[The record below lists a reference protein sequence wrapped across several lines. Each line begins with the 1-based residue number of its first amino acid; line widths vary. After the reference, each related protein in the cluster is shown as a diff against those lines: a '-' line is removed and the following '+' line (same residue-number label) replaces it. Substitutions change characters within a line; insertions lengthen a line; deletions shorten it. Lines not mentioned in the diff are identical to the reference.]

1 MVDHPKSTAGTP
13 GTSANDQRSPLRRA
27 VRRFLTWTVRAIFA
41 VTVLYL
47 AFGAWLWFNEP
58 VIRIDHVAVLRAMM
72 PVAVSPEQAV
82 WPDFRDQMVAMGLGA
97 DDPAHESAGVE
108 AMDAMP
114 YPGSEQWA
122 GAREWLTANA
132 APLATLR
139 DTTRRPVFGFP
150 IGVPVSEADARLLGK
165 RLLPSASSSS
175 AASASEFPMFSI
187 LLPHL
192 APLRTAARILAVD
205 MFAAAEIGDGERAT
219 RDAEA
224 GIALSIHAQEGRF
237 LVNDLVGVSLRR
249 MTLGRMMALLE
260 WKPELF
266 TDSQLARMQAA
277 ATSVPA
283 QLQHLNLDSERL
295 GFNDVVQRMYTDNG
309 NGDGWFRPSLAQ
321 MEALGL
327 AMALGETNPD
337 APGDMTQ
344 RMAAASGVILAPFAA
359 LYVAGRRDMLDR
371 YNTIISR
378 YEEDASLPLRDFDH
392 SRGAES
398 DNEIETM
405 MGGTTERWR
414 WCLVSFLTP
423 ALGKASR
430 VSAVGRAVCLATATG
445 YAAERYRRAHGA
457 WPNAA
462 SDLVPAF
469 MATVPQD
476 PWSGKP
482 VLMSSDADGFRIW
495 SIGRDGVD
503 DRGDLTICIPAVLG
517 EHPGE
522 SASTNPDVRVP
533 WNAPQNGPTTDWVWF
548 APRFRPPAMERPPQS
563 SVLMRK
569 PSLEISTIQSPKKNG
584 RSLMYCC
591 NEPPPCAN
599 SLMLRRE

>member
-237 LVNDLVGVSLRR
+237 LVNDLVGVAMRR
-249 MTLGRMMALLE
+249 MTLGRMIALLE

-503 DRGDLTICIPAVLG
+503 DRGDLTICIPAVVG

-548 APRFRPPAMERPPQS
+548 APRGDFTRWS
-563 SVLMRK
+563 S
-569 PSLEISTIQSPKKNG
+569 P
-584 RSLMYCC
+584 
-591 NEPPPCAN
+591 
-599 SLMLRRE
+599 

>member
-97 DDPAHESAGVE
+97 DDPAHDSAGVE

-175 AASASEFPMFSI
+175 AASEFPMFSI

-192 APLRTAARILAVD
+192 AQLRTAARILAVD

-277 ATSVPA
+277 AMSVPA

-344 RMAAASGVILAPFAA
+344 RMTAASGVILAPLAA

-398 DNEIETM
+398 DNEIEMM
-405 MGGTTERWR
+405 MGGTAERWR

-423 ALGKASR
+423 ALGKASH
-430 VSAVGRAVCLATATG
+430 VSAVGRAACLATATG

-469 MATVPQD
+469 MATVPED

-503 DRGDLTICIPAVLG
+503 DRGDLTICIPAVVG

-548 APRFRPPAMERPPQS
+548 APRGDFTRWS
-563 SVLMRK
+563 S
-569 PSLEISTIQSPKKNG
+569 P
-584 RSLMYCC
+584 
-591 NEPPPCAN
+591 
-599 SLMLRRE
+599 

>member
-13 GTSANDQRSPLRRA
+13 GTSANDQRSPLRRM
-27 VRRFLTWTVRAIFA
+27 VRRVLTWTVRAIFA
-41 VTVLYL
+41 VTFLYI
-47 AFGAWLWFNEP
+47 AFGAWLWFHEP

-72 PVAVSPEQAV
+72 PVAASPEQAV

-139 DTTRRPVFGFP
+139 DATRRPVFGFP

-175 AASASEFPMFSI
+175 AASEFPMFSI

-192 APLRTAARILAVD
+192 AQLRTAARILAVD

-277 ATSVPA
+277 AMSVPA
-283 QLQHLNLDSERL
+283 QLQRLNLDSERL

-344 RMAAASGVILAPFAA
+344 RMTAASGVILAPLAA

-398 DNEIETM
+398 DNEIEMM
-405 MGGTTERWR
+405 MGGTTDRWR

-423 ALGKASR
+423 ALGKASHM
-430 VSAVGRAVCLATATG
+430 SAVGRAVCLATATG

-469 MATVPQD
+469 MATVPED

-482 VLMSSDADGFRIW
+482 VLISSDADGFRIW

-503 DRGDLTICIPAVLG
+503 DRGDLTICIPAVVG

-548 APRFRPPAMERPPQS
+548 APRGDFTRWS
-563 SVLMRK
+563 S
-569 PSLEISTIQSPKKNG
+569 P
-584 RSLMYCC
+584 
-591 NEPPPCAN
+591 
-599 SLMLRRE
+599 

>member
-41 VTVLYL
+41 VTFLYI
-47 AFGAWLWFNEP
+47 AFGAWLWFHEP

-108 AMDAMP
+108 AMNAMP

-122 GAREWLTANA
+122 GAREWLMANA

-139 DTTRRPVFGFP
+139 DATRRPVFGFP

-165 RLLPSASSSS
+165 RLLPSASSSG
-175 AASASEFPMFSI
+175 AASASEFPMFSL

-192 APLRTAARILAVD
+192 AQLRTAARILAVD

-237 LVNDLVGVSLRR
+237 LVNDLVGVAMRR

-277 ATSVPA
+277 AMSVPV

-295 GFNDVVQRMYTDNG
+295 AFNDVVQRMYTDNG
-309 NGDGWFRPSLAQ
+309 NGGGWFRPSLAQ

-327 AMALGETNPD
+327 GKALGETNPD

-344 RMAAASGVILAPFAA
+344 RMAAASSGILAPFAA
-359 LYVAGRRDMLDR
+359 MYVVGRRDMLDR

-398 DNEIETM
+398 DNELGM
-405 MGGTTERWR
+405 MMAGTAERWR

-423 ALGKASR
+423 ALGEASH
-430 VSAVGRAVCLATATG
+430 VSAIGRAVCLATATG

-469 MATVPQD
+469 MATAPED

-482 VLMSSDADGFRIW
+482 VLMSSEADGFRIW

-522 SASTNPDVRVP
+522 SVSTNPDVRVP

-548 APRFRPPAMERPPQS
+548 APRGDFTRWS
-563 SVLMRK
+563 S
-569 PSLEISTIQSPKKNG
+569 P
-584 RSLMYCC
+584 
-591 NEPPPCAN
+591 
-599 SLMLRRE
+599 

>member
-27 VRRFLTWTVRAIFA
+27 VRRVLTWTVRAIFA
-41 VTVLYL
+41 VTFLYI

-139 DTTRRPVFGFP
+139 DATRRPVFGFP

-165 RLLPSASSSS
+165 RLLPSTSSSDAVS
-175 AASASEFPMFSI
+175 PSEFPMFSI

-237 LVNDLVGVSLRR
+237 LVNDLVGVSMRR

-266 TDSQLARMQAA
+266 TDSQLARMKAA
-277 ATSVPA
+277 AMSVPA
-283 QLQHLNLDSERL
+283 QIQRLNLDSERL

-321 MEALGL
+321 MEALG
-327 AMALGETNPD
+327 ETNPD

-344 RMAAASGVILAPFAA
+344 RMAAASGGILAPFAA
-359 LYVAGRRDMLDR
+359 MYVAGRRDMLDR

-378 YEEDASLPLRDFDH
+378 YAEDAALALRDFDH

-398 DNEIETM
+398 DNEIEMM
-405 MGGTTERWR
+405 MGGTAERWR

-423 ALGKASR
+423 ALGKASH

-469 MATVPQD
+469 MATVPED

-522 SASTNPDVRVP
+522 SVSTNPDVRVP

-548 APRFRPPAMERPPQS
+548 APRGDFTRWS
-563 SVLMRK
+563 S
-569 PSLEISTIQSPKKNG
+569 P
-584 RSLMYCC
+584 
-591 NEPPPCAN
+591 
-599 SLMLRRE
+599 

>member
-1 MVDHPKSTAGTP
+1 MVDHLKSTAGTP

-41 VTVLYL
+41 VTFLYI
-47 AFGAWLWFNEP
+47 AFGAWLWFHEP
-58 VIRIDHVAVLRAMM
+58 VVRIDHVAALRAMM

-82 WPDFRDQMVAMGLGA
+82 WPDFRDQMVVMGLGA

-139 DTTRRPVFGFP
+139 DATRRPVFGFP

-165 RLLPSASSSS
+165 RLLPSASSSG
-175 AASASEFPMFSI
+175 AASASEFPMFSL

-192 APLRTAARILAVD
+192 AQLRTAARILAVD

-237 LVNDLVGVSLRR
+237 LVNDLVGVAMRR

-277 ATSVPA
+277 AMSVPA
-283 QLQHLNLDSERL
+283 QLQRLNLDSERL

-337 APGDMTQ
+337 APRNMSQ
-344 RMAAASGVILAPFAA
+344 SMAAASGGILAPFAA
-359 LYVAGRRDMLDR
+359 LYVVSRRDMLDR

-423 ALGKASR
+423 ALGKASH

-469 MATVPQD
+469 MATVPED

-548 APRFRPPAMERPPQS
+548 APRGDFARWS
-563 SVLMRK
+563 S
-569 PSLEISTIQSPKKNG
+569 P
-584 RSLMYCC
+584 
-591 NEPPPCAN
+591 
-599 SLMLRRE
+599 

>member
-108 AMDAMP
+108 AMNAMP
-114 YPGSEQWA
+114 YRGSEQWA
-122 GAREWLTANA
+122 GAREWLMANA

-139 DTTRRPVFGFP
+139 DIARRPVFGFP

-237 LVNDLVGVSLRR
+237 LVNDLVGVAMRR

-277 ATSVPA
+277 AMSVPA
-283 QLQHLNLDSERL
+283 QLQRLNLDSERL

-423 ALGKASR
+423 ALGKASH

-469 MATVPQD
+469 MATVPED

-517 EHPGE
+517 ENPGE

-533 WNAPQNGPTTDWVWF
+533 WNAPQDGPTTDWVWF
-548 APRFRPPAMERPPQS
+548 APRGDFTRWS
-563 SVLMRK
+563 S
-569 PSLEISTIQSPKKNG
+569 P
-584 RSLMYCC
+584 
-591 NEPPPCAN
+591 
-599 SLMLRRE
+599 

>member
-1 MVDHPKSTAGTP
+1 MVDHPKSTAGSP
-13 GTSANDQRSPLRRA
+13 GTSANDQRSPLHRA
-27 VRRFLTWTVRAIFA
+27 VRRVLTWTVRAIFA
-41 VTVLYL
+41 VTFLYI
-47 AFGAWLWFNEP
+47 AFGAWLWFHEP
-58 VIRIDHVAVLRAMM
+58 VIRIDHVAALRAMM
-72 PVAVSPEQAV
+72 PVAASPEQAV
-82 WPDFRDQMVAMGLGA
+82 WPDFREQMVAMGLGA

-139 DTTRRPVFGFP
+139 DATGRPVFGFP

-165 RLLPSASSSS
+165 RLLPSASSS
-175 AASASEFPMFSI
+175 AAVSPSEFPMFSI

-205 MFAAAEIGDGERAT
+205 MFAAAEIGDGDRAT

-237 LVNDLVGVSLRR
+237 LVNDLVGVAMRR
-249 MTLGRMMALLE
+249 MTLGRMIALLE
-260 WKPELF
+260 WKPGLF

-277 ATSVPA
+277 AMSVPA
-283 QLQHLNLDSERL
+283 QFQHVNLDSERL

-327 AMALGETNPD
+327 AKALGETNPD
-337 APGDMTQ
+337 APRDMTQ
-344 RMAAASGVILAPFAA
+344 RMAAASGGILAPFAA
-359 LYVAGRRDMLDR
+359 MYVVGRRDMLDR

-378 YEEDASLPLRDFDH
+378 YEEDTSLPLRDFDH

-398 DNEIETM
+398 DNEIEMM
-405 MGGTTERWR
+405 MGGTAERWR

-423 ALGKASR
+423 ALGKASH

-469 MATVPQD
+469 MATVPED

-503 DRGDLTICIPAVLG
+503 DRGDITICIPAVVG

-533 WNAPQNGPTTDWVWF
+533 WNAPQDGPTTDWVWF
-548 APRFRPPAMERPPQS
+548 APRGDFTRWSSPNPPTRTQ
-563 SVLMRK
+563 
-569 PSLEISTIQSPKKNG
+569 
-584 RSLMYCC
+584 
-591 NEPPPCAN
+591 
-599 SLMLRRE
+599 

>member
-72 PVAVSPEQAV
+72 PVAASPEQAV
-82 WPDFRDQMVAMGLGA
+82 WPDFRDHMVAMGLGA

-139 DTTRRPVFGFP
+139 DATRRPVFGFP

-175 AASASEFPMFSI
+175 AASEFPMFSI

-192 APLRTAARILAVD
+192 AQLRTAARILAVD

-277 ATSVPA
+277 AMSVPA
-283 QLQHLNLDSERL
+283 QLQRLNLDSERL

-344 RMAAASGVILAPFAA
+344 RMTAASGVILAPLAA

-398 DNEIETM
+398 DNEIEMM
-405 MGGTTERWR
+405 MGGTTDRWR

-423 ALGKASR
+423 ALGKASHM
-430 VSAVGRAVCLATATG
+430 SAVGRAVCLATATG

-469 MATVPQD
+469 MATVPED

-482 VLMSSDADGFRIW
+482 VLISSDADGFRIW

-503 DRGDLTICIPAVLG
+503 DRGDLTICIPAVVG

-548 APRFRPPAMERPPQS
+548 APRGDFTRWS
-563 SVLMRK
+563 S
-569 PSLEISTIQSPKKNG
+569 P
-584 RSLMYCC
+584 
-591 NEPPPCAN
+591 
-599 SLMLRRE
+599 

>member
-41 VTVLYL
+41 VTFLYI
-47 AFGAWLWFNEP
+47 AFGAWLWFHEP

-192 APLRTAARILAVD
+192 AQLRTAARILAVD

-249 MTLGRMMALLE
+249 MTLGRMIALLE

-283 QLQHLNLDSERL
+283 QLQRLNLDSERL

-398 DNEIETM
+398 DNEIEMM
-405 MGGTTERWR
+405 MGGTTDRWR

-423 ALGKASR
+423 ALGKASHM
-430 VSAVGRAVCLATATG
+430 SAVGRAVCLATATG

-469 MATVPQD
+469 MATVPED

-482 VLMSSDADGFRIW
+482 VLISSDADGFRIW

-503 DRGDLTICIPAVLG
+503 DRGDLTICIPAVVG

-548 APRFRPPAMERPPQS
+548 APRGDFTRWS
-563 SVLMRK
+563 S
-569 PSLEISTIQSPKKNG
+569 P
-584 RSLMYCC
+584 
-591 NEPPPCAN
+591 
-599 SLMLRRE
+599 

>member
-72 PVAVSPEQAV
+72 PVAVSPEQAA

-237 LVNDLVGVSLRR
+237 LVNDLVGVSMRR
-249 MTLGRMMALLE
+249 MTLGRMIALLE

-337 APGDMTQ
+337 APRDMTQ
-344 RMAAASGVILAPFAA
+344 RMAAASGGILAPFAA
-359 LYVAGRRDMLDR
+359 LYVASRRDMLDR

-469 MATVPQD
+469 MATVPED

-533 WNAPQNGPTTDWVWF
+533 WNAPQNAPTTDWVWF
-548 APRFRPPAMERPPQS
+548 APRGDFTRWS
-563 SVLMRK
+563 S
-569 PSLEISTIQSPKKNG
+569 P
-584 RSLMYCC
+584 
-591 NEPPPCAN
+591 
-599 SLMLRRE
+599 

>member
-1 MVDHPKSTAGTP
+1 MVDHLKSTAGTP

-41 VTVLYL
+41 VTFLYI
-47 AFGAWLWFNEP
+47 AFGAWLWFHEP
-58 VIRIDHVAVLRAMM
+58 VVRIDHVAALRAMM

-139 DTTRRPVFGFP
+139 DVTRRPVFGFP
-150 IGVPVSEADARLLGK
+150 IGVPVSETDARLLGK

-237 LVNDLVGVSLRR
+237 LVNDLVGVAMRR
-249 MTLGRMMALLE
+249 MTLGRMIALLE

-469 MATVPQD
+469 MATVPED

-503 DRGDLTICIPAVLG
+503 DRGDLTICIPAVVG

-533 WNAPQNGPTTDWVWF
+533 WNAPQDGPTTDWVWF
-548 APRFRPPAMERPPQS
+548 APRGDFTRWS
-563 SVLMRK
+563 S
-569 PSLEISTIQSPKKNG
+569 P
-584 RSLMYCC
+584 
-591 NEPPPCAN
+591 
-599 SLMLRRE
+599 

>member
-41 VTVLYL
+41 VTFLYI
-47 AFGAWLWFNEP
+47 AFGAWLWFHEP

-72 PVAVSPEQAV
+72 PVAASPEQAV
-82 WPDFRDQMVAMGLGA
+82 WPDFRDHMVAMGLGA

-175 AASASEFPMFSI
+175 AASEFPMFSI

-192 APLRTAARILAVD
+192 AQLRTAARILAVD

-237 LVNDLVGVSLRR
+237 LVNDLVGVAMRR
-249 MTLGRMMALLE
+249 MTLGRMIALLE

-423 ALGKASR
+423 ALGKASH
-430 VSAVGRAVCLATATG
+430 VSAVGRGVCLATATG
-445 YAAERYRRAHGA
+445 YAVERYRRAHGA

-469 MATVPQD
+469 MATVPED

-482 VLMSSDADGFRIW
+482 VLISSDADGFRIW

-503 DRGDLTICIPAVLG
+503 DRGDLTICIPAVVG

-548 APRFRPPAMERPPQS
+548 APRGDFTRWS
-563 SVLMRK
+563 S
-569 PSLEISTIQSPKKNG
+569 P
-584 RSLMYCC
+584 
-591 NEPPPCAN
+591 
-599 SLMLRRE
+599 

>member
-237 LVNDLVGVSLRR
+237 LVNDLVGVAMRR
-249 MTLGRMMALLE
+249 MTLGRMIALLE

-469 MATVPQD
+469 MATVPED

-548 APRFRPPAMERPPQS
+548 APRGDFTRWS
-563 SVLMRK
+563 S
-569 PSLEISTIQSPKKNG
+569 P
-584 RSLMYCC
+584 
-591 NEPPPCAN
+591 
-599 SLMLRRE
+599 

>member
-13 GTSANDQRSPLRRA
+13 GTSAKDQRSPLRRA

-41 VTVLYL
+41 VTFLYI
-47 AFGAWLWFNEP
+47 AFGAWLWFHEP

-72 PVAVSPEQAV
+72 PVAASPEQAV
-82 WPDFRDQMVAMGLGA
+82 WPDFRDHMVAMGLGA

-139 DTTRRPVFGFP
+139 DATRRPVFGFP

-175 AASASEFPMFSI
+175 AASEFPMFSI

-192 APLRTAARILAVD
+192 AQLRTAARILAVD

-277 ATSVPA
+277 AMSVPA

-423 ALGKASR
+423 ALGKASH

-469 MATVPQD
+469 MATVPED

-517 EHPGE
+517 ENPGE

-548 APRFRPPAMERPPQS
+548 APRGDFTRWS
-563 SVLMRK
+563 S
-569 PSLEISTIQSPKKNG
+569 P
-584 RSLMYCC
+584 
-591 NEPPPCAN
+591 
-599 SLMLRRE
+599 

>member
-27 VRRFLTWTVRAIFA
+27 ARRALTWAARAIFA
-41 VTVLYL
+41 VTFLYI
-47 AFGAWLWFNEP
+47 AFGAWLWFHEP
-58 VIRIDHVAVLRAMM
+58 VIRIDHVAALRAMM
-72 PVAVSPEQAV
+72 PVAASPEQAV
-82 WPDFRDQMVAMGLGA
+82 WPEFRDQMVAMGLGA

-122 GAREWLTANA
+122 GAREWLTVNA

-139 DTTRRPVFGFP
+139 DATRRPVFGFP

-165 RLLPSASSSS
+165 RLLPSASSS
-175 AASASEFPMFSI
+175 AAVSPSEFPMFSI

-224 GIALSIHAQEGRF
+224 GIALSMHAQEGRF
-237 LVNDLVGVSLRR
+237 LVNDLVGVAMRR

-277 ATSVPA
+277 AMSVPA
-283 QLQHLNLDSERL
+283 QLQRLNLDSERL

-321 MEALGL
+321 MEALGV
-327 AMALGETNPD
+327 TNPD
-337 APGDMTQ
+337 ASGEMTQ
-344 RMAAASGVILAPFAA
+344 RMAVASGGILAPFAA
-359 LYVAGRRDMLDR
+359 MYVAGRRDMLER

-398 DNEIETM
+398 DNEIEMM
-405 MGGTTERWR
+405 MGGTAERWR

-423 ALGKASR
+423 ALGKASH

-469 MATVPQD
+469 MATVPED

-503 DRGDLTICIPAVLG
+503 DRGDITICIPAVVG
-517 EHPGE
+517 EHPGG
-522 SASTNPDVRVP
+522 SASTIPDVRAP
-533 WNAPQNGPTTDWVWF
+533 WNAPQNGPTADWVWF
-548 APRFRPPAMERPPQS
+548 APRGDFARWSSPNPPTRTQ
-563 SVLMRK
+563 
-569 PSLEISTIQSPKKNG
+569 
-584 RSLMYCC
+584 
-591 NEPPPCAN
+591 
-599 SLMLRRE
+599 

>member
-1 MVDHPKSTAGTP
+1 MVDHPKSTAGAP
-13 GTSANDQRSPLRRA
+13 GTSANDQRSPLRRIA
-27 VRRFLTWTVRAIFA
+27 RRVLTWTVRAIFA
-41 VTVLYL
+41 VTFLYI

-58 VIRIDHVAVLRAMM
+58 VVRIDHVAALRAMM
-72 PVAVSPEQAV
+72 PVAASPEQAV
-82 WPDFRDQMVAMGLGA
+82 WPDFRDQMVAVGLGA

-108 AMDAMP
+108 AMNAMP

-139 DTTRRPVFGFP
+139 DVTRRPVFGFP

-237 LVNDLVGVSLRR
+237 LVNDLVGVSMRR

-277 ATSVPA
+277 ALSVPA
-283 QLQHLNLDSERL
+283 QLQRLNLDSERL

-321 MEALGL
+321 MEALG
-327 AMALGETNPD
+327 ETNPD
-337 APGDMTQ
+337 ASGEMTQ
-344 RMAAASGVILAPFAA
+344 RMAVASGGILAPFAA

-378 YEEDASLPLRDFDH
+378 YEEDASLSLRDLDH

-398 DNEIETM
+398 DNEIEMM
-405 MGGTTERWR
+405 MGGTAERWR

-423 ALGKASR
+423 ALGKASH

-445 YAAERYRRAHGA
+445 YAAERYRRAHRA

-469 MATVPQD
+469 MATVPED

-517 EHPGE
+517 ENPGE

-548 APRFRPPAMERPPQS
+548 APRGDFTRWS
-563 SVLMRK
+563 S
-569 PSLEISTIQSPKKNG
+569 P
-584 RSLMYCC
+584 
-591 NEPPPCAN
+591 
-599 SLMLRRE
+599 

>member
-13 GTSANDQRSPLRRA
+13 GTSANDQRSPLRRM
-27 VRRFLTWTVRAIFA
+27 VRRVLTWTVRAIFA
-41 VTVLYL
+41 VTFLYI
-47 AFGAWLWFNEP
+47 AFGAWLWFHEP

-72 PVAVSPEQAV
+72 PVAASPEQAV
-82 WPDFRDQMVAMGLGA
+82 WPDFRDHMVAMGLGA

-139 DTTRRPVFGFP
+139 DATRRPVFGFP

-175 AASASEFPMFSI
+175 AASEFPMFSI

-192 APLRTAARILAVD
+192 AQLRTAARILAVD

-277 ATSVPA
+277 AMSVPA
-283 QLQHLNLDSERL
+283 QLQRLNLDSERL

-344 RMAAASGVILAPFAA
+344 RMTAASGVILAPLAA

-398 DNEIETM
+398 DNEIEMM
-405 MGGTTERWR
+405 MGGTTDRWR

-423 ALGKASR
+423 ALGKASHM
-430 VSAVGRAVCLATATG
+430 SAVGRAVCLATATG

-469 MATVPQD
+469 MATVPED

-503 DRGDLTICIPAVLG
+503 DRGDLTICIPAVVG

-548 APRFRPPAMERPPQS
+548 APRGDFTRWS
-563 SVLMRK
+563 S
-569 PSLEISTIQSPKKNG
+569 P
-584 RSLMYCC
+584 
-591 NEPPPCAN
+591 
-599 SLMLRRE
+599 

>member
-1 MVDHPKSTAGTP
+1 MVDHPKSTVGTP

-27 VRRFLTWTVRAIFA
+27 VRRVLTWSVRAIFA

-58 VIRIDHVAVLRAMM
+58 VVRIDHVAALRAMM
-72 PVAVSPEQAV
+72 PVAVSPERAV

-108 AMDAMP
+108 AMNAMP

-132 APLATLR
+132 APLAILR
-139 DTTRRPVFGFP
+139 DATRRPVFGFP
-150 IGVPVSEADARLLGK
+150 IGLPVSEADARLLGK
-165 RLLPSASSSS
+165 RLLLSASSSS

-237 LVNDLVGVSLRR
+237 LVNDLVGVAMRR

-277 ATSVPA
+277 AMSVPA
-283 QLQHLNLDSERL
+283 QFQHLNLDSERL

-398 DNEIETM
+398 DNEIEMM
-405 MGGTTERWR
+405 MGGTAERWR

-423 ALGKASR
+423 ALGKALH

-469 MATVPQD
+469 MATVPED

-503 DRGDLTICIPAVLG
+503 DRGDLTICIPAVVG

-522 SASTNPDVRVP
+522 SASTNPDVRVA

-548 APRFRPPAMERPPQS
+548 APRGDFTRWS
-563 SVLMRK
+563 S
-569 PSLEISTIQSPKKNG
+569 P
-584 RSLMYCC
+584 
-591 NEPPPCAN
+591 
-599 SLMLRRE
+599 

>member
-41 VTVLYL
+41 VTFLYI

-58 VIRIDHVAVLRAMM
+58 VIRIDHVAVLRAMI

-139 DTTRRPVFGFP
+139 DATRRPVFGFP

-175 AASASEFPMFSI
+175 AASEFPMFSI

-192 APLRTAARILAVD
+192 AQLRTAARILAVD

-277 ATSVPA
+277 AMSVPA
-283 QLQHLNLDSERL
+283 QLQRLNLDSERL

-344 RMAAASGVILAPFAA
+344 RMTAASGVILAPLAA

-398 DNEIETM
+398 DNEIEMM
-405 MGGTTERWR
+405 MGGTTDRWR

-423 ALGKASR
+423 ALGKASHM
-430 VSAVGRAVCLATATG
+430 SAVGRAVCLATATG

-469 MATVPQD
+469 MATVPED

-482 VLMSSDADGFRIW
+482 VLISSDADGFRIW

-503 DRGDLTICIPAVLG
+503 DRGDLTICIPAVVG

-548 APRFRPPAMERPPQS
+548 APRGDFTRWS
-563 SVLMRK
+563 S
-569 PSLEISTIQSPKKNG
+569 P
-584 RSLMYCC
+584 
-591 NEPPPCAN
+591 
-599 SLMLRRE
+599 

>member
-1 MVDHPKSTAGTP
+1 
-13 GTSANDQRSPLRRA
+13 SPLHRA
-27 VRRFLTWTVRAIFA
+27 VRRVLTWTVRAIFA
-41 VTVLYL
+41 LTFLYI
-47 AFGAWLWFNEP
+47 AFGAWLWFHEP
-58 VIRIDHVAVLRAMM
+58 IIRIDHVAALRAMM
-72 PVAVSPEQAV
+72 PVAASPEQAV

-108 AMDAMP
+108 AMNAMP
-114 YPGSEQWA
+114 YPGNEKWA
-122 GAREWLTANA
+122 GACEWLTANA

-139 DTTRRPVFGFP
+139 DATRRPVFGFP

-192 APLRTAARILAVD
+192 APLGTAARILAVD
-205 MFAAAEIGDGERAT
+205 MFAAAEVGDGERAT

-237 LVNDLVGVSLRR
+237 LVNDLVGVAMRR

-277 ATSVPA
+277 AMSVPA
-283 QLQHLNLDSERL
+283 QLQRLNLDSERL
-295 GFNDVVQRMYTDNG
+295 AFNDVVQRMYTDNG

-327 AMALGETNPD
+327 AKALGETNPD

-344 RMAAASGVILAPFAA
+344 RMAAASGGILSPFAA
-359 LYVAGRRDMLDR
+359 MYVAGRRDMLDR

-378 YEEDASLPLRDFDH
+378 YEEDTSLPLRDFDH

-398 DNEIETM
+398 DNEIEMM
-405 MGGTTERWR
+405 MGGTAERWR

-423 ALGKASR
+423 ALGKASH

-457 WPNAA
+457 WPGAA

-469 MATVPQD
+469 MATVPED

-517 EHPGE
+517 ENPGE
-522 SASTNPDVRVP
+522 SVSTYPDVRVP

-548 APRFRPPAMERPPQS
+548 APRGDFTRWS
-563 SVLMRK
+563 S
-569 PSLEISTIQSPKKNG
+569 P
-584 RSLMYCC
+584 
-591 NEPPPCAN
+591 
-599 SLMLRRE
+599 

>member
-27 VRRFLTWTVRAIFA
+27 VRRILTWTVRAIFA
-41 VTVLYL
+41 VTFLYI
-47 AFGAWLWFNEP
+47 AFGAWLWFHEP

-72 PVAVSPEQAV
+72 PVAASPEQAV
-82 WPDFRDQMVAMGLGA
+82 WPDFRDHMVAMGLGA

-139 DTTRRPVFGFP
+139 DATRRPVFGFP

-175 AASASEFPMFSI
+175 AASEFPMFSI

-192 APLRTAARILAVD
+192 AQLRTAARILAVD

-277 ATSVPA
+277 AMSVPA
-283 QLQHLNLDSERL
+283 QLQRLNLDSERL

-344 RMAAASGVILAPFAA
+344 RMTAASGVILAPFAA

-398 DNEIETM
+398 DNEIEMM
-405 MGGTTERWR
+405 MGGTTDRWR

-423 ALGKASR
+423 ALGKASHM
-430 VSAVGRAVCLATATG
+430 SAVGRAVCLATATG

-469 MATVPQD
+469 MATVPED

-482 VLMSSDADGFRIW
+482 VLISSDADGFRIW

-503 DRGDLTICIPAVLG
+503 DRGDLTICIPAVVG

-548 APRFRPPAMERPPQS
+548 APRGDFTRWS
-563 SVLMRK
+563 S
-569 PSLEISTIQSPKKNG
+569 P
-584 RSLMYCC
+584 
-591 NEPPPCAN
+591 
-599 SLMLRRE
+599 

>member
-139 DTTRRPVFGFP
+139 DATRRPVFGFP

-175 AASASEFPMFSI
+175 AASEFPMFSI

-192 APLRTAARILAVD
+192 AQLRTAARILAVD

-237 LVNDLVGVSLRR
+237 LVNDLVGVAMRR

-277 ATSVPA
+277 AMSVPA

-423 ALGKASR
+423 ALGKASH

-469 MATVPQD
+469 MATVPED

-548 APRFRPPAMERPPQS
+548 APRGDFTRWS
-563 SVLMRK
+563 S
-569 PSLEISTIQSPKKNG
+569 P
-584 RSLMYCC
+584 
-591 NEPPPCAN
+591 
-599 SLMLRRE
+599 

>member
-1 MVDHPKSTAGTP
+1 
-13 GTSANDQRSPLRRA
+13 
-27 VRRFLTWTVRAIFA
+27 
-41 VTVLYL
+41 
-47 AFGAWLWFNEP
+47 
-58 VIRIDHVAVLRAMM
+58 
-72 PVAVSPEQAV
+72 
-82 WPDFRDQMVAMGLGA
+82 
-97 DDPAHESAGVE
+97 
-108 AMDAMP
+108 
-114 YPGSEQWA
+114 
-122 GAREWLTANA
+122 
-132 APLATLR
+132 
-139 DTTRRPVFGFP
+139 
-150 IGVPVSEADARLLGK
+150 
-165 RLLPSASSSS
+165 
-175 AASASEFPMFSI
+175 MFSI

-192 APLRTAARILAVD
+192 AQLRTAARILAVD

-237 LVNDLVGVSLRR
+237 LVNDLVGVAMRR
-249 MTLGRMMALLE
+249 MTLGRMIALLE

-469 MATVPQD
+469 MATVPED

-503 DRGDLTICIPAVLG
+503 DRGDLTICIPAVVG

-533 WNAPQNGPTTDWVWF
+533 WNAPQNAPTTDWVWF
-548 APRFRPPAMERPPQS
+548 APRGDFTRWS
-563 SVLMRK
+563 S
-569 PSLEISTIQSPKKNG
+569 P
-584 RSLMYCC
+584 
-591 NEPPPCAN
+591 
-599 SLMLRRE
+599 

>member
-237 LVNDLVGVSLRR
+237 LVNDLVGVAMRR
-249 MTLGRMMALLE
+249 MTLGRMIALLE

-344 RMAAASGVILAPFAA
+344 QMAAASGVILAPFAA

-469 MATVPQD
+469 MATVPED

-503 DRGDLTICIPAVLG
+503 DRGDLTICIPAVVG

-548 APRFRPPAMERPPQS
+548 APRGDFTRWS
-563 SVLMRK
+563 S
-569 PSLEISTIQSPKKNG
+569 P
-584 RSLMYCC
+584 
-591 NEPPPCAN
+591 
-599 SLMLRRE
+599 

>member
-1 MVDHPKSTAGTP
+1 MVEHRKSTAGTP

-150 IGVPVSEADARLLGK
+150 IGVPVSEADARLRGK

-237 LVNDLVGVSLRR
+237 LVNDLVGVAMRR
-249 MTLGRMMALLE
+249 MTLGRMIALLE

-344 RMAAASGVILAPFAA
+344 RMTAASGVILAPLAA

-398 DNEIETM
+398 DNEIEMM
-405 MGGTTERWR
+405 MGGTTDRWR

-423 ALGKASR
+423 ALGKASHM
-430 VSAVGRAVCLATATG
+430 SAVGRAVCLATATG

-469 MATVPQD
+469 MATVPED

-503 DRGDLTICIPAVLG
+503 DRGDLTICIPAVVG
-517 EHPGE
+517 ENPGE

-533 WNAPQNGPTTDWVWF
+533 WNAPQNGLTTDWVWF
-548 APRFRPPAMERPPQS
+548 APRGDFTRWS
-563 SVLMRK
+563 S
-569 PSLEISTIQSPKKNG
+569 P
-584 RSLMYCC
+584 
-591 NEPPPCAN
+591 
-599 SLMLRRE
+599 

>member
-1 MVDHPKSTAGTP
+1 
-13 GTSANDQRSPLRRA
+13 
-27 VRRFLTWTVRAIFA
+27 
-41 VTVLYL
+41 
-47 AFGAWLWFNEP
+47 
-58 VIRIDHVAVLRAMM
+58 
-72 PVAVSPEQAV
+72 
-82 WPDFRDQMVAMGLGA
+82 
-97 DDPAHESAGVE
+97 
-108 AMDAMP
+108 
-114 YPGSEQWA
+114 
-122 GAREWLTANA
+122 
-132 APLATLR
+132 
-139 DTTRRPVFGFP
+139 
-150 IGVPVSEADARLLGK
+150 
-165 RLLPSASSSS
+165 
-175 AASASEFPMFSI
+175 MFSI

-224 GIALSIHAQEGRF
+224 GIALSMHAQEGRF
-237 LVNDLVGVSLRR
+237 LVNDLVGVAMRR

-277 ATSVPA
+277 AMSVPA
-283 QLQHLNLDSERL
+283 QLQRLNLDSERL
-295 GFNDVVQRMYTDNG
+295 GFNDVIQRMYTDNG
-309 NGDGWFRPSLAQ
+309 NGDGWFRPSLEQ

-327 AMALGETNPD
+327 AKGLGETNPD
-337 APGDMTQ
+337 APEDMTQ
-344 RMAAASGVILAPFAA
+344 RLAAATGGILAPFAA
-359 LYVAGRRDMLDR
+359 MYVAGRRDMLDR
-371 YNTIISR
+371 YNTIVSR

-398 DNEIETM
+398 DNEIEMM

-423 ALGKASR
+423 ALGKASH

-469 MATVPQD
+469 MATVPED
-476 PWSGKP
+476 PWSGNP

-548 APRFRPPAMERPPQS
+548 APRGNFTRWS
-563 SVLMRK
+563 S
-569 PSLEISTIQSPKKNG
+569 P
-584 RSLMYCC
+584 
-591 NEPPPCAN
+591 
-599 SLMLRRE
+599 

>member
-13 GTSANDQRSPLRRA
+13 GTSANDQRSPLRR
-27 VRRFLTWTVRAIFA
+27 VTRRFLTWTVRAIFA

-72 PVAVSPEQAV
+72 PVAASPEQAV

-139 DTTRRPVFGFP
+139 DATRRPVFGFP

-192 APLRTAARILAVD
+192 AQLRTAARILAVD

-237 LVNDLVGVSLRR
+237 LVNDLVGVAMRR
-249 MTLGRMMALLE
+249 MTLGRMIALLE

-398 DNEIETM
+398 DNEIEAM
-405 MGGTTERWR
+405 RGGTTERWR

-423 ALGKASR
+423 ALGKASHM
-430 VSAVGRAVCLATATG
+430 SAVGRAVCLATATG

-469 MATVPQD
+469 MATVPED

-517 EHPGE
+517 ENPGE

-548 APRFRPPAMERPPQS
+548 APRGDFTRWS
-563 SVLMRK
+563 S
-569 PSLEISTIQSPKKNG
+569 P
-584 RSLMYCC
+584 
-591 NEPPPCAN
+591 
-599 SLMLRRE
+599 

>member
-27 VRRFLTWTVRAIFA
+27 VRRVLTWSVRAIFA
-41 VTVLYL
+41 VTVLYI

-72 PVAVSPEQAV
+72 PVAVSPEQGV

-97 DDPAHESAGVE
+97 DDPAHESASVE
-108 AMDAMP
+108 AMNAMP

-122 GAREWLTANA
+122 GAREWLMANA

-139 DTTRRPVFGFP
+139 DVTRRPVFGFP

-165 RLLPSASSSS
+165 RLLPSASSSDAVS
-175 AASASEFPMFSI
+175 PSEFPMFSI

-237 LVNDLVGVSLRR
+237 LVNDLVGVSMRR

-277 ATSVPA
+277 ALSVPA
-283 QLQHLNLDSERL
+283 QLQRLNLDSERL

-321 MEALGL
+321 MEALG
-327 AMALGETNPD
+327 ETNPD
-337 APGDMTQ
+337 ASGEMTQ
-344 RMAAASGVILAPFAA
+344 RMAVASGGILAPFAA

-378 YEEDASLPLRDFDH
+378 YEEDASLSLRDLDH

-398 DNEIETM
+398 DNEIEMM
-405 MGGTTERWR
+405 MGGTAERWR

-423 ALGKASR
+423 ALGKASH

-445 YAAERYRRAHGA
+445 YAAERYRRAHRA

-469 MATVPQD
+469 MATVPED

-517 EHPGE
+517 ENPGE

-548 APRFRPPAMERPPQS
+548 APRGDFTRWS
-563 SVLMRK
+563 S
-569 PSLEISTIQSPKKNG
+569 P
-584 RSLMYCC
+584 
-591 NEPPPCAN
+591 
-599 SLMLRRE
+599 